1 MENNIE
7 KDIKTVEERVETL
20 NRHIKN
26 YEKIDC
32 KTEVYQGLIK
42 ERSALENILELV
54 KDKTIHLSDE
64 EYRQV
69 IENAQK
75 DIKQKYEDKI
85 KNKIEEVEDV
95 LDMCK
100 ADGNVARYK
109 MQQLEEEIEDLEE
122 LLEDK

>member
-1 MENNIE
+1 MSNNIE
-7 KDIKTVEERVETL
+7 EDIKIVEELLKDFNCKETEYTIL
-20 NRHIKN
+20 FK
-26 YEKIDC
+26 EKAQSISN
-32 KTEVYQGLIK
+32 V
-42 ERSALENILELV
+42 LELV

-109 MQQLEEEIEDLEE
+109 MKQLGEEIEDLQE

>member
-69 IENAQK
+69 IENEKK

>member
-7 KDIKTVEERVETL
+7 DIKIVESRVETL

-54 KDKTIHLSDE
+54 KGKTIHLSDE

-109 MQQLEEEIEDLEE
+109 IKQLEEEIEDLEE